1 MNLLH
6 VDSSI
11 LGGHSASRALSA
23 AATAAI
29 VAANSTV
36 KTTYLDLAANPIPH
50 LSGADLPSLAS
61 DSGENPFLDDFL
73 AADVVVIGVALYNF
87 TIPSQ
92 LKAWLDRLI
101 VAGKTFRYGEKGPEG
116 MAGGKR
122 VIVTLARGGF
132 YGAGSPA
139 APLEHAETYL
149 RGAFAFLGVTD
160 LEVIVAEGLR
170 VSEDQRQASMS
181 AATDQAAGLTARPAI
196 AAE

>member
-23 AATAAI
+23 AA
-29 VAANSTV
+29 VAELTSAHPGLKVS
-36 KTTYLDLAANPIPH
+36 YLDLVANPVPH

-61 DSGENPFLDDFL
+61 DSGENRILDDFL
-73 AADVVVIGVALYNF
+73 AADILVIGVALYNF

-92 LKAWLDRLI
+92 LKAWLDRLF
-101 VAGKTFRYGEKGPEG
+101 VAGKTFRYAETGPVG
-116 MAGGKR
+116 LMGGKR
-122 VIVTLARGGF
+122 IVLTIARGGY
-132 YGAGSPA
+132 YGPGSPA

-160 LEVIVAEGLR
+160 LEVVVAEGLR
-170 VSEDQRQASMS
+170 VSDEQRD
-181 AATDQAAGLTARPAI
+181 AAMAAANDRIADLGTTRAI